1 MKIYKTPGKQHNTTN
16 KTIQTQGICKVK
28 NGYTIRHTKNKTTY
42 YYGAYKTLQEATKI
56 NTLLQQKKYPT
67 TYSANTIQLRGEKY
81 KTKLKKLLEEEQWQY
96 INANGVANN
105 TREDNATHNTVAK
118 NADKKQHE
126 KKQETEYENTE
137 KNIHKNK

>member
-1 MKIYKTPGKQHNTTN
+1 MAGGITTQMKIYKTPGKQHNTTN
-16 KTIQTQGICKVK
+16 KTIQVK

-81 KTKLKKLLEEEQWQY
+81 KTKLKKLLEEEQ
-96 INANGVANN
+96 
-105 TREDNATHNTVAK
+105 
-118 NADKKQHE
+118 
-126 KKQETEYENTE
+126 
-137 KNIHKNK
+137 